1 MARHILLVQSEPRD
15 GRDDEY
21 NQWYD
26 DEHLPDVLKVPGFVA
41 ARRFVAIPGVHGEL
55 PGQRYLAI
63 YEVETDDPAA
73 ALAALSAA
81 ARSMN
86 LSPAF
91 NRETQLTFA
100 FSEISSRVRDA
111 DVR

>member
-26 DEHLPDVLKVPGFVA
+26 DEHLPDVLTVPGFVA
-41 ARRFVAIPGVHGEL
+41 ARRFAAVPGVHGEL
-55 PGQRYLAI
+55 PAHRYLAI
-63 YEVETDDPAA
+63 YEIETDDPTA
-73 ALAALSAA
+73 ALAALSTA

-91 NRETQLTFA
+91 NRETQLSFA
-100 FSEISSRVRDA
+100 FSEISSRA
-111 DVR
+111 AE

>member
-26 DEHLPDVLKVPGFVA
+26 EEHLPEVLEVAGFVA
-41 ARRFVAIPGVHGEL
+41 ARRFVAVPGVHGEL
-55 PGQRYLAI
+55 PAHPYLAI
-63 YEVETDDPAA
+63 YEIETDDPAA
-73 ALAALSAA
+73 TLATLSTA
-81 ARSMN
+81 ARSMS

-91 NRETQLTFA
+91 NRETQLSFA
-100 FSEISSRVRDA
+100 FSEISSRA
-111 DVR
+111 TE